1 MVRRLLLY
9 TLATLIALALGGG
22 ALLFWTAKR
31 AEPAYAGE
39 ATLPG
44 LFAPVTVRYGAHA
57 VPSIEAEGLAD
68 LLFAQGYVVASERM
82 WQMDLLRRL
91 ASGRLAEV
99 MGERALAADRFFRT
113 VGLARAAA
121 ASLEALEEP
130 YRGYLDA
137 YAAGV
142 NAYRTQAAGRL
153 PPEYLIARFEP
164 APWTPEDSL
173 VVAEYMA
180 WMLSF
185 NAREELVYLRLAA
198 RVGKERALE
207 LFPTDEGVPAPED
220 ARDLPD
226 YRVGA
231 VPDLEGIFAVIA
243 DLGLPVPG
251 PASNAWAINGERTED
266 GGALLAND
274 VHLAPSVPGIWYEL
288 ELRAPGYHAA
298 GAALPGAPFVVI
310 GHNEDLAW
318 GFTTTMADTQDIFVE
333 RPTDDGTAV
342 DRPTGT
348 EPIATRTETIAVKD
362 RPEPLELTV
371 RSTSHG
377 VVINDI
383 LGEVTGT
390 PVDMVTLE
398 TPYLLALRTNLDRPD
413 RAIPAIYGLNTATD
427 LSEARAAVADLRH
440 TAMNLM
446 LADRK
451 GNIGWQ
457 VSGLL
462 PERGRGS
469 GAFPVP
475 GWEPGYGWRGYVDPK
490 RNPGLINPAGFAL
503 VTANQRTIPV
513 DFEVQVSHSWMA
525 PYRARRI
532 EDMLGAR
539 NPQTP
544 DDLAHMQMDRVSLE
558 AKRFKQAIARV
569 ASDLRVLDP
578 QARRTADEYL
588 MTWDGG
594 FQGDSRPAALYALLQ
609 PALYQALFGDELG
622 EDLPALESIAVIHYN
637 ALQEAM
643 YSGKS
648 SFWDDVRT
656 VEREGAAHV
665 WARALRQA
673 KDELDRRLPQLG
685 AQRLD
690 AIRSLTFPHAFHRVP
705 VLHRLFDV
713 GPLPAAGDTQTV
725 NTMKASPAE
734 PDKGLIVPSLRL
746 LYVPNDWT
754 ASRLTLPLGQ
764 SGHRFSPYRTD
775 QLDDWLT
782 GGAHRLQW
790 DGPTSGEEI
799 GAMVL
804 RPAPAQATQPAALDS
819 PEPKA
824 RS

>member
-1 MVRRLLLY
+1 M
-9 TLATLIALALGGG
+9 
-22 ALLFWTAKR
+22 
-31 AEPAYAGE
+31 
-39 ATLPG
+39 
-44 LFAPVTVRYGAHA
+44 
-57 VPSIEAEGLAD
+57 
-68 LLFAQGYVVASERM
+68 
-82 WQMDLLRRL
+82 
-91 ASGRLAEV
+91 
-99 MGERALAADRFFRT
+99 
-113 VGLARAAA
+113 
-121 ASLEALEEP
+121 EEP
-130 YRGYLDA
+130 YRRYLDA

-142 NAYRTQAAGRL
+142 NAYRAQAAGRL
-153 PPEYLIARFEP
+153 PAEYIIARFEP

-185 NAREELVYLRLAA
+185 NAREELVYLRMAA
-198 RVGKERALE
+198 RVGEERALE
-207 LFPTDEGVPAPED
+207 LFPTDEGVPAPAD

-226 YRVGA
+226 YGA
-231 VPDLEGIFAVIA
+231 GAGAIPDLEGIFGLIA

-251 PASNAWAINGERTED
+251 PASNAWAINGDRTED

-298 GAALPGAPFVVI
+298 GAVLPGAPFVVI

-318 GFTTTMADTQDIFVE
+318 GFTTVIADTQDIFVE
-333 RPTDDGTAV
+333 RVTDDGTAV
-342 DRPTGT
+342 DRPGGGT
-348 EPIATRTETIAVKD
+348 EPIATRTETIAVKG
-362 RPEPLELTV
+362 RPEPETLSV

-390 PVDMVTLE
+390 PMDMVALE
-398 TPYLLALRTNLDRPD
+398 TPYLLALRTNLDQPD
-413 RAIPAIYGLNTATD
+413 RAIPAIYRLNTATN
-427 LSEARAAVADLRH
+427 LNEARDAIADMRH
-440 TAMNLM
+440 AAMNLM

-469 GAFPVP
+469 GVFPVP

-490 RNPGLINPAGFAL
+490 RNPGLLNPAGFAL

-513 DFEVQVSHSWMA
+513 DYEVQVSRSWMA

-544 DDLAHMQMDRVSLE
+544 EDLARMQMDRESLE

-569 ASDLRVLDP
+569 ASDLRVQDP
-578 QARRTADEYL
+578 QARRIADEYL
-588 MTWDGG
+588 MTWDGR
-594 FQGDSRPAALYALLQ
+594 FEGDSRAAALYILLQ
-609 PALYQALFGDELG
+609 HTLYEALFGDELG
-622 EDLPALESIAVIHYN
+622 EDLPALESIAVTHYN

-656 VEREGAAHV
+656 PEREEAAYV
-665 WARALRQA
+665 WARALRRA

-690 AIRSLTFPHAFHRVP
+690 AVRSLTFPHAFHQVP
-705 VLHRLFDV
+705 ILHRLFDV
-713 GPLPAAGDTQTV
+713 GPLPAAGDAQTV

-734 PDKGLIVPSLRL
+734 PEKGLIVPSVRL

-782 GGAHRLQW
+782 GGTHRLQW
-790 DGPTSGEEI
+790 DGPTPGEEI
-799 GAMVL
+799 GAVVL
-804 RPAPAQATQPAALDS
+804 QPADS
-819 PEPKA
+819 GTPQTADVP
-824 RS
+824 